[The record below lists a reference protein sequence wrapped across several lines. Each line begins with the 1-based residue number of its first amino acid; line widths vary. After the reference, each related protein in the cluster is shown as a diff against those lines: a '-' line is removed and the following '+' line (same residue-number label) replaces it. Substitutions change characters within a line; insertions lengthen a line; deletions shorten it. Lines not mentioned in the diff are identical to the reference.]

1 MTLLTLAGYLI
12 GSREAILRLAGCRWS
27 LVVGFIFV
35 LVAGFAREYDGEDL
49 LHEPW
54 HVLIPLGAS
63 LTTSALLYLLV
74 RGVAWG
80 HGAQEPHLVSG
91 YLDFL
96 GLYWLTAPLALV
108 YAIPVERLLPAAG
121 AVEANLWLLG
131 LVSLWRVLLMARV
144 VSVLFG
150 TGFFTAFFIVMLFAD
165 TVAAFLL
172 AQLELPILS
181 VMGGIRLSESEM
193 VLQLATL
200 VMRGLTAM
208 TWPLWLIAT
217 GIAVFRKQPK
227 WEYQPTGYAPYL
239 RVATHLWATSAL
251 LLVMW
256 AFILPIT
263 QPEQQLRGRVERAL
277 VGGQV
282 AEGLALMSV
291 HEPGDFPPHWDPP
304 PRVAYREQRP
314 DITEI
319 QEQLSGVEVK
329 PWVRDIFDDK
339 FSNWLLGDHRIEG
352 ALAGLPAS
360 EIERRIKLIEDMP
373 ARQKVL
379 RENEDHLR
387 RLTDE
392 YSALPPD
399 LKKRIRSLLEEAAIL
414 VPASSSAAAATDP

>member
-1 MTLLTLAGYLI
+1 
-12 GSREAILRLAGCRWS
+12 
-27 LVVGFIFV
+27 
-35 LVAGFAREYDGEDL
+35 
-49 LHEPW
+49 
-54 HVLIPLGAS
+54 
-63 LTTSALLYLLV
+63 
-74 RGVAWG
+74 
-80 HGAQEPHLVSG
+80 
-91 YLDFL
+91 
-96 GLYWLTAPLALV
+96 
-108 YAIPVERLLPAAG
+108 
-121 AVEANLWLLG
+121 
-131 LVSLWRVLLMARV
+131 
-144 VSVLFG
+144 
-150 TGFFTAFFIVMLFAD
+150 
-165 TVAAFLL
+165 
-172 AQLELPILS
+172 LELPILS

-414 VPASSSAAAATDP
+414 VPASSSAAAATDPWRLGAKKAKKSWTLFAPLRLDVFAFLNGVQNARLMVATMQLELVRLLKTLPAGDALLAVDIGLVRTQAMLRFVAPALAGARFVREILRVPHDAADEHRLVPQVDARGRGDHRQWIVGVLEHRSCTCVS